1 VIHSAEVKPG
11 SSLLRNKTIQVVV
24 RYGLMI
30 LLAFLLFA
38 GILLVTGKNP
48 VQSYRDLFA
57 ATFGSAYG
65 FSEVIVAMIPI
76 LLTALAVALP
86 ARIGLINVGAE
97 GQLFMGAVFA
107 TFAALAFKDLP
118 SWILLPIMTILGVV
132 GGALWGLLPA
142 YFKSI
147 GLVNETIT
155 SLLMN
160 SVAPKIAGLLVYGFW
175 HSARETNMTPSFVAA
190 ARLPAFFGTRIHFGL
205 VFGLVLLAVFWF
217 VMKRTRWGLEM
228 RAIGGNG
235 QAARRNGIPIPTYM
249 ILVFCIGGGIAGLAG
264 MAQVSGF
271 YGLLIPNFSP
281 GYGYMGFLISWLAGG
296 DPLGIL
302 FMAFVVSIILTGGN
316 MLQITAA
323 LPYAVINLLLAITL
337 FVVLARPSLPK
348 FRKGKEKG
356 ISA

>member
-1 VIHSAEVKPG
+1 MTQTTEIRSKTQIV
-11 SSLLRNKTIQVVV
+11 SLKIGQVAI
-24 RYGLMI
+24 RYGLTII
-30 LLAFLLFA
+30 LALLLFA
-38 GILLVTGKNP
+38 GILLITGKNP
-48 VQSYRDLFA
+48 ITSYRDLFN

-86 ARIGLINVGAE
+86 SRIGMINVGGE
-97 GQLFMGAVFA
+97 GQMFLGAIFA

-118 SWILLPIMTILGVV
+118 GWILLPVMVVLGILG
-132 GGALWGLLPA
+132 GAIWAFLPA

-155 SLLMN
+155 TLLMN
-160 SVAPKIAGLLVYGFW
+160 MIAPKIAGLLVFGYW
-175 HSARETNMTPSFVAA
+175 HSPRETNMTPNFVDA
-190 ARLPAFFGTRIHFGL
+190 ARLPTFFGTRIHLGI
-205 VFGLVLLAVFWF
+205 VFGLVLLVVFWF

-228 RAIGGNG
+228 RTIGGNV
-235 QAARRNGIPIPTYM
+235 QAARRNGIPVASYM
-249 ILVFCIGGGIAGLAG
+249 LIVFCISGGIAGLAG

-302 FMAFVVSIILTGGN
+302 LMAFVVSVILTGGN
-316 MLQITAA
+316 MLQITIG
-323 LPYAVINLLLAITL
+323 LPYAVINLLLAFTL
-337 FVVLARPSLPK
+337 FVVLARPVLPK
-348 FRKGKEKG
+348 LLKGKT
-356 ISA
+356 A

>member
-1 VIHSAEVKPG
+1 MSQNVDYPAKARILDSKIVQVAIRY
-11 SSLLRNKTIQVVV
+11 SLT
-24 RYGLMI
+24 I
-30 LLAFLLFA
+30 LLALLLFA

-48 VQSYRDLFA
+48 ITSYGDLFK
-57 ATFGSAYG
+57 ATFGSTYG

-86 ARIGLINVGAE
+86 ARIGLINVGGE
-97 GQLFMGAVFA
+97 GQMFLGAILA

-118 SWILLPIMTILGVV
+118 GWLLLPLMVLLGLL
-132 GGALWGLLPA
+132 GGALWAFLPA

-155 SLLMN
+155 TLLMN
-160 SVAPKIAGLLVYGFW
+160 MIAPKIAGLLVFGYW
-175 HSARETNMTPSFVAA
+175 HSPLETNMTPNFVPA
-190 ARLPAFFGTRIHFGL
+190 ARLPTFFGTRIHLGI
-205 VFGLVLLAVFWF
+205 VFGLLLLAFFWF

-228 RAIGGNG
+228 RVIGGNF
-235 QAARRNGIPIPTYM
+235 QAAQRNGIPVRAY
-249 ILVFCIGGGIAGLAG
+249 ILIVFCIAGAIAGLAG

-302 FMAFVVSIILTGGN
+302 LMAFVVSIILTGGN
-316 MLQITAA
+316 MLQITIG

-337 FVVLARPSLPK
+337 FVVLAHPVLPK
-348 FRKGKEKG
+348 LRKAKP
-356 ISA
+356 A